1 MWGKEQSLFEAPWVL
16 DTYII
21 CPQPTFVKFNYYCI
35 RGGQL
40 IIIMFE
46 KLLSSLIQCKKP
58 GSLQISPW

>member
-1 MWGKEQSLFEAPWVL
+1 ML

-21 CPQPTFVKFNYYCI
+21 CLQPTFVKFNYYCI

-58 GSLQISPW
+58 GSLQISP